1 MNNAAIKN
9 RIAWRVYLVW
19 LFKRVIPLFFLELIL
34 LTVALWI
41 LGRLVFV
48 REVFS
53 NAFLASAQ
61 NPFVLAFYMFKA
73 FLTTSLLKKIIILI
87 LLGFGV
93 LIIRDVGR
101 MLNSYI
107 TTLRI
112 TKR

>member
-1 MNNAAIKN
+1 MIGKLSLWERAVRRIK
-9 RIAWRVYLVW
+9 YY
-19 LFKRVIPLFFLELIL
+19 LFF
-34 LTVALWI
+34 W
-41 LGRLVFV
+41 